1 MMKKKIILLIMIICV
16 ALTACRSTE
25 ADIKQDI
32 LFVYYEYHGNHFAC
46 GYYIDNKGMKYEF
59 RSVYVLDEC
68 GIPHGEVDGRYF
80 IQVIENLTSVELG
93 KGKKILSDRDVE
105 KCYEYLYKIDLECDY
120 SEEKI
125 YRVDGAGSRSL
136 CGVVYDS
143 ENNISIV
150 NLFCASGKGG
160 VVIRNND
167 ENAKKI
173 VKTILQKEPI
183 VAEGNIFTK

>member
-1 MMKKKIILLIMIICV
+1 MICCV

-32 LFVYYEYHGNHFAC
+32 LFVYYEYHGHHFEC

-59 RSVYVLDEC
+59 RTEYVLDEC
-68 GIPHGEVDGRYF
+68 DIEHGEVDGRYF

-93 KGKKILSDRDVE
+93 KGKKLLSDREVE
-105 KCYEYLYKIDLECDY
+105 KCYEYLYKIDSECDY

-125 YRVDGAGSRSL
+125 YRVKGSTSRNL
-136 CGVVYDS
+136 AGVVYDS
-143 ENNISIV
+143 ENNISMV
-150 NLFCASGKGG
+150 NLFCVNGTPGTTG
-160 VVIRNND
+160 TVIRNND
-167 ENAKKI
+167 KNAKKI

-183 VAEGNIFTK
+183 VAGGILLQNNTY

>member
-1 MMKKKIILLIMIICV
+1 MIKKKIILFIMICCV
-16 ALTACRSTE
+16 ALTACRSNE

-32 LFVYYEYHGNHFAC
+32 LFVYYEYHVNHLSC

-59 RSVYVLDEC
+59 RTEYVLDEC
-68 GIPHGEVDGRYF
+68 DIEHGEVDGRYL

-93 KGKKILSDRDVE
+93 KGKKLLSDREIE

-120 SEEKI
+120 SKEKI
-125 YRVDGAGSRSL
+125 YRVTGGKSHILS
-136 CGVVYDS
+136 GIVYDS
-143 ENNISIV
+143 ENNISV
-150 NLFCASGKGG
+150 VTLFSVSGDAE

-167 ENAKKI
+167 KNAKKI

-183 VAEGNIFTK
+183 VAECNTFTK